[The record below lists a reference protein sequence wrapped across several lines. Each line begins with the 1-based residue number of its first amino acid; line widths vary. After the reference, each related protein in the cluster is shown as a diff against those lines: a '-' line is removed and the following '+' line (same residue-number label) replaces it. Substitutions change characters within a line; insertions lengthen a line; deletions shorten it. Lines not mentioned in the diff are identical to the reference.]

1 MPNQDASFEERWSVW
16 LTVLSAVMLAGA
28 LSVAIWLQADQQS
41 IAQIG
46 PETRNALIKQYNN
59 ISHSIFIGTL
69 LLLGGLNINAALAA
83 PSTEQRAN
91 QSWFKKILHATKRH
105 PAATIVLAVY
115 ATVMVH
121 ESSWFYK
128 EILTWYDDL
137 STNHMLNNFSIR
149 PSFIGESMGRNDFRF
164 FPLSHQD
171 LHVLSWFTPYTKVWS
186 LVSAFE
192 LIATI
197 VVGYKLIVLI
207 RNKQS
212 SQSLL
217 LCCALLFSFT
227 SASAYNYFQFI
238 YSERITTF
246 LFALFAYFYCLYQ
259 QQKDQRSG
267 RIALLCALIA
277 PFFKDTAILLM
288 IVPPMATTILGSI
301 GKLSHYPNWSECTW
315 SSWRKAYALELA
327 ILSIAIFF
335 LASFIT
341 LSALP
346 SLATGVNRYD
356 SHLRFSIFALDVRLI
371 ILLIYSAIR
380 FWRITRG
387 QSQANLLD
395 SLNIAALIY
404 GFALYAL
411 VGLNGSSYMTL
422 PMQFVAVV
430 DMLMIWDSL
439 IAPKLTKKLTQQQSQ
454 ALAVGATLLVLGFE
468 DRQAGTF
475 REQAS
480 EITQKQRSWATTF
493 DQVDQRTR
501 EAKNKG
507 EIVNVIFSKSWFKHS
522 DYLRTLRYDRLIY
535 FDIDSGSYSVVDGI
549 NKNSSYSPQRGD
561 LLIDIDTGNKLN
573 SSEFKINLDN
583 YQLIYKQ
590 SPKSSYGRIFRHK

>member
-1 MPNQDASFEERWSVW
+1 
-16 LTVLSAVMLAGA
+16 MLAGA
-28 LSVAIWLQADQQS
+28 LGAAIWFQADNQS

-46 PETRNALIKQYNN
+46 QETRNALIRQYNN
-59 ISHSIFIGTL
+59 ISHSIFIGIVL
-69 LLLGGLNINAALAA
+69 LLAGLSINAALKA
-83 PSTEQRAN
+83 PSIEQQPNR
-91 QSWFKKILHATKRH
+91 SWPKKIIDAIKRH
-105 PAATIVLAVY
+105 PAATIVLVVY
-115 ATVMVH
+115 TTVMLH

-137 STNHMLNNFSIR
+137 YANHMLDNFSIR
-149 PSFIGESMGRNDFRF
+149 HSFIGESMGRNDFRF

-192 LIATI
+192 LITTI
-197 VVGYKLIVLI
+197 VVGCKLIALV

-212 SQSLL
+212 SRNLL
-217 LCCALLFSFT
+217 LCGALLFSFT

-246 LFALFAYFYCLYQ
+246 LFSLFAYFYCLYQ
-259 QQKDQRSG
+259 KNNDQRSG
-267 RIALLCALIA
+267 RIALLCALLA
-277 PFFKDTAILLM
+277 PFFKDTAILLV
-288 IVPPMATTILGSI
+288 IVPPIASITLGSI
-301 GKLSHYPNWSECTW
+301 GKLSHYPNWSTCTW
-315 SSWRKAYALELA
+315 STWRKAYALELA
-327 ILSIAIFF
+327 ICSIAIFF
-335 LASFIT
+335 LASFIS
-341 LSALP
+341 LSAIP
-346 SLATGVNRYD
+346 SLATGVSRYD
-356 SHLRFSIFALDVRLI
+356 SHLRFSSFALDLRLI
-371 ILLIYSAIR
+371 ILLSYSVIR
-380 FWRITRG
+380 FWRIARN
-387 QSQANLLD
+387 QSKANLLD
-395 SLNIAALIY
+395 SLNLAAISY

-411 VGLNGSSYMTL
+411 VGLNGSNYMTL

-430 DMLMIWDSL
+430 DMLMIWESL
-439 IAPKLTKKLTQQQSQ
+439 ITPKLTKKLAQQQSQ

-475 REQAS
+475 RERAS

-535 FDIDSGSYSVVDGI
+535 FDIDSGTYTIIDGI
-549 NKNSSYSPQRGD
+549 DKNSSYKPQQGD
-561 LLIDIDTGNKLN
+561 LLIDIDTGRKFNA
-573 SSEFKINLDN
+573 FDHGIDLDN
-583 YQLIYKQ
+583 YQLIYTQ
-590 SPKSSYGRIFRHK
+590 SPERDNGRIFRHK